1 MIVFLQDFNYLLDTE
16 NESVYNI
23 GIINEREIIMTPAV
37 FKNRYMRTRN
47 IFKDMKKEPFESFET
62 LEDTY
67 EMPEV
72 SSSVIKNLISQVLL
86 TLTPR
91 EERVI
96 RERFLNN
103 KTLEEIGQTFS
114 VTRNR
119 IRQIEAK
126 ALRKLKHPLR
136 SEILKDLTYKTNQYI
151 I

>member
-1 MIVFLQDFNYLLDTE
+1 
-16 NESVYNI
+16 
-23 GIINEREIIMTPAV
+23 MTRVKFFA
-37 FKNRYMRTRN
+37 KY
-47 IFKDMKKEPFESFET
+47 KKEPFESFET

-72 SSSVIKNLISQVLL
+72 LDFEIKNAITQVLS

-96 RERFLNN
+96 RERFFNN
-103 KTLEEIGQTFS
+103 KTLEEVGQTFS

-126 ALRKLKHPLR
+126 ALRKMKHPSR
-136 SEILKDLTYKTNQYI
+136 SEILKEVA
-151 I
+151 

>member
-1 MIVFLQDFNYLLDTE
+1 
-16 NESVYNI
+16 
-23 GIINEREIIMTPAV
+23 MTPAI
-37 FKNRYMRTRN
+37 FKNRHMTRVK
-47 IFKDMKKEPFESFET
+47 FFSKYKKEPFESFET

-72 SSSVIKNLISQVLL
+72 LDFEVKDAITQVLS

-96 RERFLNN
+96 RERFFNN

-114 VTRNR
+114 VTRDR

-126 ALRKLKHPLR
+126 ALRKMKHPSR
-136 SEILKDLTYKTNQYI
+136 SEILKKVA
-151 I
+151 

>member
-1 MIVFLQDFNYLLDTE
+1 
-16 NESVYNI
+16 
-23 GIINEREIIMTPAV
+23 MTRRKFFA
-37 FKNRYMRTRN
+37 KY
-47 IFKDMKKEPFESFET
+47 KKEPFESFET

-72 SSSVIKNLISQVLL
+72 LDFEIKNAITQVLS

-96 RERFLNN
+96 RERFFNN
-103 KTLEEIGQTFS
+103 KTLEEVGQILS

-126 ALRKLKHPLR
+126 ALRKMKHPSR
-136 SEILKDLTYKTNQYI
+136 SEILKEVA
-151 I
+151 

>member
-1 MIVFLQDFNYLLDTE
+1 
-16 NESVYNI
+16 
-23 GIINEREIIMTPAV
+23 MTPAV
-37 FKNRYMRTRN
+37 FKNRHMTRRK
-47 IFKDMKKEPFESFET
+47 FFAKYKKEPFESFET

-72 SSSVIKNLISQVLL
+72 LDFEIKNAITQVLS

-96 RERFLNN
+96 RERFFNN
-103 KTLEEIGQTFS
+103 KTLEEVGQILS

-126 ALRKLKHPLR
+126 ALRKLKHPSRSRKLR
-136 SEILKDLTYKTNQYI
+136 SFLDQ
-151 I
+151 